1 MALNTELWKNKI
13 KESLQGWKK
22 RFDKAGANSAYY
34 FLSAISFA
42 PIIQAAHSGDWGAL
56 SLLGITLGGTVGTNL
71 LANMVQNLKDKS
83 DAEIAQELAA
93 ETQINPALKNE
104 IDALLEKLDTLPKA
118 EAALADADKAWFEE
132 TIQNELNQA
141 GSKIIYNAT
150 LKGDGA
156 IAQGDRAVA
165 LGKNARYTAGDH
177 IENYHQ
183 APDPGKGKEAEAN
196 DARCTYLEK
205 LRRHCQALPLAALGG
220 QENSDEEITLD
231 KVYTNLDTTIYVKS
245 TDLEKLRS
253 GEKVKL
259 TESAIAKES
268 PEIQERMGEKK
279 DVEPL
284 PLWDAVRATPRVVV
298 LGDPGAGKSTF
309 ARKLLGLQAATLLE
323 ECDPLQGFDG
333 GLLPIMVVLRE
344 LSLRLAKLDLSSLS
358 AGEKKKVLLEEV
370 RAHLADD
377 LKHNHAETF
386 IPHMMQALESGQALL
401 VLDGL
406 DEVPQSL
413 RQVVR
418 QVVVALRSEYQLER
432 LIITSRIRSYTG
444 NAVFKNTQTFT
455 IRPFDKEKIK
465 DFVNGWYRAQAE
477 MGRLTEKDRQERTD
491 DLIQA
496 TASRNLLEIAS
507 NPMMLTSMAIIHQK
521 EIGLPRERVRLYK
534 LVVDVLLNRW
544 QKYRFGE
551 KNLAP
556 SPALTAFLMDE
567 MRLLSALERLAY
579 EAHRAGKGE
588 KESADLPR
596 LKALSILEDKE
607 YLGKIG
613 LAEEFLDYVDQ
624 RAGLLKGNGGELDKP
639 TSYSFPHRTFQEY
652 LAGCYMVRDRNPSR
666 EYFQRAGE
674 GDYWALAAQLGAE
687 ELYFNRRGI
696 HTLLDLVYQLL
707 PSSKPANEQEE
718 RAALWSGLFA
728 HVAGEE
734 EIKTDQDSPEGGQK
748 YLSRLSPRLVGLLGG
763 ELPPLERAEA
773 GRILSKLGDPRQDV
787 LLPEEILFCQVPAGE
802 FRMGDKGKEF
812 LLDLPEFFI
821 SRYPITNAQYK
832 TFMDEGGYS
841 QREYWKEAEQEKYWK
856 EGTFKGKYDKN
867 ARIAP
872 VSYGEPFNLS
882 NHPVVGISWYEAL
895 AFVRWMDASL
905 QRVGQLKLWKAKK
918 SLALPKGYHIA
929 LPSEAE
935 WEKAAR
941 GTDGR
946 EYPWKGKFDSNKA
959 NTGETGINSTSA
971 VGCFPQGESPF
982 GLQELSG
989 NVWEWTRS
997 VYKEYPYDAGDGRE
1011 DLNSSD
1017 DRVLRGG
1024 AFYNYRLDV
1033 RCAYRYG
1040 NLPNDG
1046 DDDLGFRV
1054 IVSPILHRN

>member
-1 MALNTELWKNKI
+1 MALNRELWKEKT
-13 KESLQGWKK
+13 KENLSGWKK

-34 FLSAISFA
+34 FLSAISFT
-42 PIIQAAHSGDWGAL
+42 PIIQAVHSGDWGAL
-56 SLLGITLGGTVGTNL
+56 SVLGMTLGGAVGTNL
-71 LANMVQNLKDKS
+71 LANMVQNLKGKS
-83 DAEIAQELAA
+83 EEEVAIILTDEMQAAPELKT
-93 ETQINPALKNE
+93 ELDT
-104 IDALLEKLDTLPKA
+104 LLEKLKTLPEAEKALSDNDKKWFA
-118 EAALADADKAWFEE
+118 EAL
-132 TIQNELNQA
+132 QRELKELKS
-141 GSKIIYNAT
+141 GISYTAT
-150 LKGDGA
+150 LIGNGA
-156 IAQGDRAVA
+156 IAQGKGAVA
-165 LGKNARYTAGDH
+165 VGAGAIYTNGDLTIH
-177 IENYHQ
+177 EAH
-183 APDPGKGKEAEAN
+183 DPSKAEEEKAN
-196 DARCTYLEK
+196 DARHAYLEK
-205 LRRHCQALPLAALGG
+205 LRRYCQALPLAALGG
-220 QENSDEEITLD
+220 QESTDEEITLD
-231 KVYTNLDTTIYVKS
+231 KVYTNLDTKIYIKNTVLK
-245 TDLEKLRS
+245 KLRN
-253 GEKVKL
+253 GENVKL
-259 TESAIAKES
+259 TESALAKET

-309 ARKLLGLQAATLLE
+309 VRKLLGLQAAVLLKE
-323 ECDPLQGFDG
+323 TAPLQGFDSD
-333 GLLPIMVVLRE
+333 LLPIMVILRE

-358 AGEKKKVLLEEV
+358 ADKQKKVLLKEV

-377 LKHNHAETF
+377 LKHNHAEIF
-386 IPHMMQALESGQALL
+386 IPQMMNTLEKGKALL

-406 DEVPQSL
+406 DEVPQSMRQII
-413 RQVVR
+413 RQVVL
-418 QVVVALRSEYQLER
+418 ALRSEYQLER

-444 NAVFKNTQTFT
+444 DAVFENTHTFT

-477 MGRLTEKDRQERTD
+477 MGRLTEKEKQERAN

-496 TASRNLLEIAS
+496 TASHNLLEIAS

-551 KNLAP
+551 KNLTP
-556 SPALTAFLMDE
+556 SSALTAFLMDE
-567 MRLLSALERLAY
+567 IRLLSALERLAY

-596 LKALSILEDKE
+596 LKALDILEDKE

-696 HTLLDLVYQLL
+696 HSLLDLAYQLL
-707 PSSKPANEQEE
+707 PSEKPDTEQEE
-718 RAALWSGLFA
+718 RAALWSGLIA
-728 HVAGEE
+728 RVAGEE
-734 EIKTDQDSPEGGQK
+734 EIKTDQGSQDGGQK
-748 YLSRLSPRLVGLLGG
+748 YLSRLGPRLVSLMGG
-763 ELPPLERAEA
+763 KLPPLERTEA
-773 GRILSKLGDPRQDV
+773 GRTLAKMGDPRQDV
-787 LLPEEILFCQVPAGE
+787 LNPEEMLFCRVPMGE
-802 FRMGDKGKEF
+802 FGMGEKDATF
-812 LLDLPEFFI
+812 LLNIPEFFI

-832 TFMDEGGYS
+832 VFMDAGGYA
-841 QREYWKEAEQEKYWK
+841 QKEYWKEAEQLKYWK
-856 EGTFKGKYDKN
+856 EGAFKRRYDDTE
-867 ARIAP
+867 RIAP
-872 VSYGEPFNLS
+872 IAYSEPFHLS

-895 AFVRWMDASL
+895 AFARWMDLSL
-905 QRVGQLKLWKAKK
+905 QSSGKLKIWKSEKTL
-918 SLALPKGYHIA
+918 SLPKNYHAA

-946 EYPWKGKFDSNKA
+946 EYPWGDKFDANKVNA
-959 NTGETGINSTSA
+959 NETGINSTSA
-971 VGCFPQGESPF
+971 VGCFPQGESPYS
-982 GLQELSG
+982 LLDLSG

-997 VYKEYPYDAGDGRE
+997 VYEEYPYKFEDGRE
-1011 DLNSSD
+1011 DLNSKNP
-1017 DRVLRGG
+1017 RVLRGG
-1024 AFYNYRLDV
+1024 AFVSLQNYV
-1033 RCAYRYG
+1033 RWAYRYRFDPYYG
-1040 NLPNDG
+1040 SLSI
-1046 DDDLGFRV
+1046 GFRLV
-1054 IVSPILHRN
+1054 VSPSSSY